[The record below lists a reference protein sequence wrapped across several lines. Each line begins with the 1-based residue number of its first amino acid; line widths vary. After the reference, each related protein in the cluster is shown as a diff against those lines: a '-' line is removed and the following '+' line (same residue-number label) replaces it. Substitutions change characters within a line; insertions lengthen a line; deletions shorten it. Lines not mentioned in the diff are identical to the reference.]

1 MSQKRCGRRGAHA
14 RFILIAETTKHA
26 FPIQWNV
33 TVMFNVQMPQMRKT
47 ASLVPGHLDTHP
59 GQNQN
64 NCLIILNANID
75 IQTDLSV
82 PSHVMVEMIS
92 AGILKMRKTVRA
104 SPPLFY

>member
-14 RFILIAETTKHA
+14 RFTLIVETTKHA
-26 FPIQWNV
+26 FPIHLNV
-33 TVMFNVQMPQMRKT
+33 MVMLNVQMPQMRNT
-47 ASLVPGHLDTHP
+47 ASHVPGQRDTHP
-59 GQNQN
+59 GQNQK

-104 SPPLFY
+104 SPP